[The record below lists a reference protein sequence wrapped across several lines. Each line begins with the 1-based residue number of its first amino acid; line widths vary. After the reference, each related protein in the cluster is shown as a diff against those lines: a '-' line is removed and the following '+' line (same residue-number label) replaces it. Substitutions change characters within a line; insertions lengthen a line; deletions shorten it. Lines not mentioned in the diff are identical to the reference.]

1 MADAF
6 VLPALSTTCS
16 SGNKRSKNQCLVPLP
31 LAPSSPDESTP
42 STSPS
47 TTTTTTTT
55 AGIFGEFAEEL
66 FEQLAVA
73 GAVGW
78 EELRQWE
85 DLQALLQDGDL
96 SQQEVQEMVAEI
108 ATKNT
113 SNHGSTS
120 SSSKLDE
127 AGFVRLYEKI
137 DDLFVYEQEDHD
149 TGSSTSTDDAGE
161 IGVDTKLDLP
171 KTDNINTQAELLS
184 CLTALTQRTPPDL
197 DQKMY
202 RLPCGMECSEE
213 ERTKI
218 ATLVSDL
225 ELSPDNLLLQRN
237 GNILVGDVLGEWEL
251 LYTNSKAMIINKS
264 LSGLMGSPGNKAEFG
279 GVRQR
284 YTGSK

>member
-6 VLPALSTTCS
+6 ALPALSTTCS

-31 LAPSSPDESTP
+31 LAPSLPDESTP
-42 STSPS
+42 SPS

-55 AGIFGEFAEEL
+55 AGIFGDFAEEL

-113 SNHGSTS
+113 SNHGSST

-137 DDLFVYEQEDHD
+137 DDLFVYEEDRD
-149 TGSSTSTDDAGE
+149 SSTSTDDAGE

-218 ATLVSDL
+218 ATLVADL

-237 GNILVGDVLGEWEL
+237 GNILVEDVLGEWEL
-251 LYTNSKAMIINKS
+251 LYTNSKAMIVNKS